1 MCDVWSRT
9 GAWLS
14 VQDFATLTHTHPK
27 ASGEVVKLLIAP
39 LRSSCYCP
47 NVAWR
52 VAWVGWGSYAW
63 QVEMKIKRF
72 QRPESFKDNDFKRIV
87 SQHEWFKSFFNALL
101 IIWRVVIA
109 DPKISLSLIFM
120 YQMERVGEG
129 KISAMFCHLL
139 RLLWSSIKSVQC
151 LRVNSFMISTD
162 TFSALTSLI
171 WNPQHARL
179 WSDF

>member
-47 NVAWR
+47 SVAWR
-52 VAWVGWGSYAW
+52 VGWVGWGSYAW

-72 QRPESFKDNDFKRIV
+72 QRPESYKDNDFKQIV

-101 IIWRVVIA
+101 IIWRGVI

-139 RLLWSSIKSVQC
+139 RLLWSSIKSV
-151 LRVNSFMISTD
+151 
-162 TFSALTSLI
+162 
-171 WNPQHARL
+171 
-179 WSDF
+179 

>member
-47 NVAWR
+47 SVAWR
-52 VAWVGWGSYAW
+52 VGWVGWGSYAW

-72 QRPESFKDNDFKRIV
+72 QRPESYKDNDFKQIV

-101 IIWRVVIA
+101 IIWRGVI

-120 YQMERVGEG
+120 YQMEACRGG
-129 KISAMFCHLL
+129 KNISHVLPFAKIAVILHK
-139 RLLWSSIKSVQC
+139 IC
-151 LRVNSFMISTD
+151 LV
-162 TFSALTSLI
+162 
-171 WNPQHARL
+171 PQG
-179 WSDF
+179 